1 MVGWLTSIPT
11 EMSQTHASAPMWLA
25 TELSSRNFTGSARA
39 FQLHGYLGCCL
50 DGQRFAD
57 QRRERASGRV
67 GQRQGRLSHVS
78 ILTASNPGANDQPV
92 NAVWRPRGR
101 ASARSR
107 PRQIAVPTT
116 IHCRGRNLIRPVG
129 LPSVWRCG
137 ASDDRRPDVQGRWLG

>member
-39 FQLHGYLGCCL
+39 FQLHGHHGCCL

-107 PRQIAVPTT
+107 PRQIAVPN
-116 IHCRGRNLIRPVG
+116 HDPLPWSQPHPSCGSSFGMAVRGVR
-129 LPSVWRCG
+129 
-137 ASDDRRPDVQGRWLG
+137 